1 MSKPHGSII
10 MCSLMP
16 DCPLHVLLIDDD
28 YVLRDLLRTF
38 FHRLG
43 IDVSVLHDATALSR
57 RLERERPDVIVLDV
71 MMPGIDGLTALKE
84 LRANGDRIPVI
95 MLTARADG
103 PDRVVGLEL
112 GADDYL
118 GKPFLPQELLA
129 RIRAVLRRQTSPLT
143 QTETTNPVRFGPF
156 VLDFSSRALQR
167 AGQIIRLTGRE
178 YSLLEIFARHPMV
191 ALSRAQIL
199 DLLHGPD
206 SEWTERSIDVPIW
219 RLRRILEE
227 SPGHPRYIRTMRGIG
242 YMFVP
247 GEMYEDIH

>member
-1 MSKPHGSII
+1 
-10 MCSLMP
+10 MP

-28 YVLRDLLRTF
+28 YALRDLLRTF
-38 FHRLG
+38 LQRLG
-43 IDVSVLHDATALSR
+43 IDVSVLHDATALDR

-129 RIRAVLRRQTSPLT
+129 RIRAVLRRQTPAPP
-143 QTETTNPVRFGPF
+143 TEATTPVRFGPF
-156 VLDFSSRALQR
+156 ILDFNSRALQR
-167 AGQIIRLTGRE
+167 AGQIIRLTSRE
-178 YSLLEIFARHPMV
+178 YALLEVFAQHPMV
-191 ALSRAQIL
+191 ALSRTQLL

-219 RLRRILEE
+219 RLRRLLEE

-247 GEMYEDIH
+247 GDTHEDIH